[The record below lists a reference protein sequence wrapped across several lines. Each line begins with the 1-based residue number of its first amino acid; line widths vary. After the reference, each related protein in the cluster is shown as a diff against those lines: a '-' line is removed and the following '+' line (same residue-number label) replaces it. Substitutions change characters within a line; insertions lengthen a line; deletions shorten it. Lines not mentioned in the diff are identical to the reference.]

1 MALASPD
8 HDSPTSLPGSKV
20 LLLFYLVNMRNP
32 INPNCGTVHKSGCK
46 GQHQE
51 EECSRL
57 KETKEAWGH
66 VCPHLVGQ
74 RECRADHG
82 AAAPCHI
89 QNQSLL
95 STASKV

>member
-1 MALASPD
+1 M
-8 HDSPTSLPGSKV
+8 PGEV
-20 LLLFYLVNMRNP
+20 LTDQNSEVEAGKNIL
-32 INPNCGTVHKSGCK
+32 
-46 GQHQE
+46 
-51 EECSRL
+51 SRGP
-57 KETKEAWGH
+57 EATRMLGVH

-89 QNQSLL
+89 QNRSLL